1 MNKIWKEYMD
11 EIHNKE
17 TNYEKIR
24 SKAKGVSH
32 MRRKILNVAAV
43 FVAIVV
49 IGATSSQMYAKIKW
63 NVAFEEYKS
72 RPVGEAKGNLD
83 EVRESDYAE
92 VLNMDYVTQDG
103 VSVKVDSILLTDD
116 CFDANLSFKF
126 AEEKEVNSQT
136 FRYGFAVYDEN
147 KNVYEV
153 FSGLTFTLRKGDRD
167 NTVPFI
173 YEELGIKYDKKDLY
187 STQLSD
193 GGGTGLV
200 EVNEQDR
207 TIKSNIN
214 IRARDAFPKS
224 KKIYIRVFDLGYDMY
239 DMDSVNPEKHTI
251 DTIEHFEISDAKWI
265 FEIDVPDK
273 FYERNTFELKLA
285 EEIPDFELEKATLTE
300 TSLVLRFQSKA
311 YRDMITAGKDFE
323 GNFGEAMTTM
333 LNITDGEGKV
343 YQDVAGGTS
352 GEEGYKITLDAG
364 KKDLDKKL
372 FVNFTVNDKKYTSEL
387 VAKD

>member
-1 MNKIWKEYMD
+1 MSKVWKEYLD
-11 EIHNKE
+11 EIHNRDM
-17 TNYEKIR
+17 NYEKIR
-24 SKAKGVSH
+24 WKTKGVSH

-43 FVAIVV
+43 FVAIVA

-103 VSVKVDSILLTDD
+103 VSVKVNSILLTDD
-116 CFDANLSFKF
+116 CFDANLSFQF
-126 AEEKEVNSQT
+126 AEEKQVNSQT

-147 KNVYEV
+147 KNVYEI
-153 FSGLTFTLRKGDRD
+153 FSALGLTMQKGDRD
-167 NTVPFI
+167 NTVPFV
-173 YEELGIKYDKKDLY
+173 YEELGIKYDKRDLY

-193 GGGTGLV
+193 GGGMGLI
-200 EVNEQDR
+200 EVNEQNR
-207 TIKSNIN
+207 TITSNIN

-239 DMDSVNPEKHTI
+239 DMDPDEPHKINEK
-251 DTIEHFEISDAKWI
+251 EHFEITNAKWI

-300 TSLVLRFQSKA
+300 TSLVLRFRSKV
-311 YRDMITAGKDFE
+311 YRDLITAGKDFE
-323 GNFGEAMTTM
+323 GNFGDAMTAM

-364 KKDLDKKL
+364 KKDLEKGL
-372 FVNFTVNDKKYTSEL
+372 FVNFTVDGKKYTSEL
-387 VAKD
+387 VAKDS